1 MNCSCY
7 TDHQSQL
14 EHFLLNLQL
23 EGGRADGKNQWVSL
37 HCGMFKNEA
46 VKFPRFYPP
55 ASFGPN
61 ILERPYFFFQSLF
74 FLLYN
79 SYELSEKSS
88 LKFVAK
94 CKGKIVLPDT
104 FSFGAFTQDM
114 SLLIMDNGYN
124 SGRNHSHD
132 LSLDL

>member
-1 MNCSCY
+1 MKQSNSRVF
-7 TDHQSQL
+7 THRPPLVLTSLKDH
-14 EHFLLNLQL
+14 
-23 EGGRADGKNQWVSL
+23 
-37 HCGMFKNEA
+37 
-46 VKFPRFYPP
+46 
-55 ASFGPN
+55 
-61 ILERPYFFFQSLF
+61 IFFFQSLF
-74 FLLYN
+74 FLLCN